1 MTSEGGKTTLSLEA
15 PAPRPGS
22 DALDGETDPAALA
35 HMGLAFTPGYNAYD
49 LAKEYASKYSAEEQQ
64 GLKIQFHCGTTC
76 FNYVN
81 SERYL

>member
-1 MTSEGGKTTLSLEA
+1 
-15 PAPRPGS
+15 
-22 DALDGETDPAALA
+22 
-35 HMGLAFTPGYNAYD
+35 MGLAFIPGYNAYD

-81 SERYL
+81 SERYLQLPPPPSLLTVTALLLTITVCRAAIGNVVL